1 MKITGELDVDLRSNI
16 AAEARAKIVYERL
29 IKFCDD
35 AGTKD
40 ALQFLMTREITH
52 MKAFAAALE
61 SMKKPAFS
69 IGKIAPT
76 PGLVNQ
82 FFNDSTG
89 AGDEGE
95 IDTRGPWNEGG
106 DWEFVTSPALAS
118 ADTDQETAIKTES
131 SPAIAPEGI
140 NDLLLNE
147 LRDILHAEKQLTK
160 ALPKMAKAARH
171 DRLRECF
178 EQHLVET
185 ETQIERLNECFS
197 LLGEAA
203 RAKPCKG
210 MMGLV
215 EEGHDVMAEGEEK
228 EDAVADLAL
237 IGAAQRVEH
246 YEISGYTTAKN
257 LAQQLRHSAVVSLLS
272 ESLAEEENADQLL
285 NQVARTLMSVA
296 KMPDAIEQNIED

>member
-1 MKITGELDVDLRSNI
+1 
-16 AAEARAKIVYERL
+16 
-29 IKFCDD
+29 
-35 AGTKD
+35 
-40 ALQFLMTREITH
+40 
-52 MKAFAAALE
+52 
-61 SMKKPAFS
+61 MKKPAFS

-89 AGDEGE
+89 QGDEGE

-106 DWEFVTSPALAS
+106 DWEFMSSPALSTVDPQA
-118 ADTDQETAIKTES
+118 EPLVKTES
-131 SPAIAPEGI
+131 SPEGI
-140 NDLLLNE
+140 SDLLLDE

-160 ALPKMAKAARH
+160 ALPKMAKAARF

-178 EQHLVET
+178 EEHLIET
-185 ETQIERLNECFS
+185 EGQIERLNECFS
-197 LLGEAA
+197 LLGENA

-215 EEGHDVMAEGEEK
+215 EEGEEVMAEGEEK
-228 EDAVADLAL
+228 EDALADLAL

-257 LAQQLRHSAVVSLLS
+257 LAQQLRHSAIVALLAK
-272 ESLAEEENADQLL
+272 SLAEEENADMLL
-285 NQVARTLMSVA
+285 NQIARSLMSVA
-296 KMPDAIEQNIED
+296 RMPDAIEQSADQE